1 MKYNTRISIEPGLQD
16 TYQVFNLDAE
26 HINKNIKVEVIID
39 GDQYVES
46 DIPQTMH
53 AGNSNFKQFEGINNE
68 NSNSWDLSKYGSKFN
83 SLLLRYFSNNND
95 LSKDSTSDDIYE
107 NKEAYKNYN
116 NQFNVIFK
124 DVKDNTDNTVN
135 KVYTYTS
142 EGYYLGYKQNSITI
156 KDKKY
161 ISKSL
166 KDVNGSNDKSYIFIN
181 TNIIHFSKYYNIYK
195 SSNISVPVLQPVLHT
210 KEDLDKLNMTIS
222 NDHIWINSLS
232 MFTAWNDKNGNDQ
245 DYRREYQYNCDT
257 KDGRFYVKKDHM
269 KEFGHDANEK
279 WDYSQYRQ
287 HSNSKHFITDLD
299 KVSEEDYNNYF
310 PRGFMLFTLSK
321 ERNEMVINTDNVKST
336 KHDNK
341 KVPSS
346 WKQWF
351 ESTDYT
357 YHISKHGFANKDDH
371 KKILAGLYYRGDT
384 EDNVHLLNCWFI
396 LQAEGEGDNRYVS
409 QKIAYNEGYTTKKPA
424 YIGTC
429 IASVFANIYHYIK
442 DTDIP
447 IAQVVDTVYLS
458 EHNTTYT
465 KDMVYRISV
474 DIKTIKEPSEL
485 LIFKGIMK
493 YGGTE
498 GYVEFVKKKAGAT
511 NDPQYSGDKN
521 VKAIIR
527 DCVKN
532 VPLQY
537 KLAYKEPNTDLIN
550 ANNDLILLKTIDNP
564 SGTRAYGKLSPNKL
578 YQLDYD
584 IDGKLSINNLTSTFK
599 IKYLTSIKLD
609 PNTEIVS
616 GEFSKQFQEDINPNM
631 WNTWSIKN
639 DLTLSNYKY
648 MPTSSKYYS
657 IIAAA
662 GTFKIQ
668 FADYDKDEILLPF
681 AKFV

>member
-53 AGNSNFKQFEGINNE
+53 AGNSNFKQFEGINNV
-68 NSNSWDLSKYGSKFN
+68 NSNSWSLSKYGNKFK
-83 SLLLRYFSNNND
+83 SLLLRYFGNND
-95 LSKDSTSDDIYE
+95 LSKDSTNSDIYE
-107 NKEAYKNYN
+107 NKEAYKNYE
-116 NQFNVIFK
+116 NQFTIIFK
-124 DVKDNTDNTVN
+124 DKANDDIHI
-135 KVYTYTS
+135 K
-142 EGYYLGYKQNSITI
+142 GQYLGYMQNSITA
-156 KDKKY
+156 DEKKC

-166 KDVNGSNDKSYIFIN
+166 GDINGSNSENYIFIN

-195 SSNISVPVLQPVLHT
+195 SSNISVPILQPVLHT

-222 NDHIWINSLS
+222 NNHIWINSLS
-232 MFTAWNDKNGNDQ
+232 TFTAWNDKNGDDQ

-257 KDGRFYVKKDHM
+257 KDGRFYVKKDYM
-269 KEFGHDANEK
+269 KKFGHDANEK

-310 PRGFMLFTLSK
+310 PRGFMLFTLSN
-321 ERNEMVINTDNVKST
+321 ERNEMVINTDNVKNT
-336 KHDNK
+336 KHDSK

-351 ESTDYT
+351 KSTDDT
-357 YHISKHGFANKDDH
+357 YHISKHGFANKVGD
-371 KKILAGLYYRGDT
+371 KTILAGLYYRGDK
-384 EDNVHLLNCWFI
+384 EDNVHLLNCWFT
-396 LQAEGEGDNRYVS
+396 LVADGEGDNRYVT
-409 QKIAYNEGYTTKKPA
+409 QQIAYTFEYSNKKPL

-429 IASVFANIYHYIK
+429 IASVFANIYHYVK

-447 IAQVVDTVYLS
+447 IAQVIDTVYLS
-458 EHNTTYT
+458 EHTTTYT
-465 KDMVYRISV
+465 KDMVYKISV
-474 DIKTIKEPSEL
+474 NIENSNIENSNIKEPNEL

-493 YGGTE
+493 YGGAN

-537 KLAYKEPNTDLIN
+537 KLTYKEPNTDLIN

-599 IKYLTSIKLD
+599 IKYLKSIKLD
-609 PNTEIVS
+609 PSTEIVS
-616 GEFSKQFQEDINPNM
+616 GEFSKWFQEDINPNM

-639 DLTLSNYKY
+639 DLTLSNYSY
-648 MPTSSKYYS
+648 IPTSSKYYS

>member
-16 TYQVFNLDAE
+16 TYQVFNLDAYYV
-26 HINKNIKVEVIID
+26 NKNIKVEVIID

-68 NSNSWDLSKYGSKFN
+68 NSNNWDLSKYGDKFK

-124 DVKDNTDNTVN
+124 DVKDNIDNTVN
-135 KVYTYTS
+135 TYGN
-142 EGYYLGYKQNSITI
+142 EGQYLGYKQNSINI

-166 KDVNGSNDKSYIFIN
+166 EDINGSNSDKYIFIN

-195 SSNISVPVLQPVLHT
+195 SSNISVPILQPVLHT
-210 KEDLDKLNMTIS
+210 KEDLNKLNMTIS
-222 NDHIWINSLS
+222 DNNVWINSLS
-232 MFTAWNDKNGNDQ
+232 MFTAWNDKTGDDQ
-245 DYRREYQYNCDT
+245 DYRREYQYECDPKT
-257 KDGRFYVKKDHM
+257 GIFQIKNYM
-269 KEFGHDANEK
+269 KEFGHDADEK
-279 WDYSQYRQ
+279 WDYSQFRQ
-287 HSNSKHFITDLD
+287 HRNDKHFITDLG
-299 KVSEEDYNNYF
+299 KVSEEDYNDYF
-310 PRGFMLFTLSK
+310 PRGFMLFTLSS
-321 ERNEMVINTDNVKST
+321 ERSNMVINADNAKNTRHLSREA
-336 KHDNK
+336 
-341 KVPSS
+341 PFL
-346 WKQWF
+346 WKQLF
-351 ESTDYT
+351 KSSSYT
-357 YHISKHGFANKDDH
+357 YWLSNHGLANRNDD
-371 KKILAGLYYRGDT
+371 KQVLSGLYYRGDK
-384 EDNVHLLNCWFI
+384 EDNVHLLNCWFT
-396 LQAEGEGDNRYVS
+396 LQANVTEGNRNIT
-409 QKIAYNEGYTTKKPA
+409 QQMAYKDRFNDIKPA
-424 YIGTC
+424 YIGIC
-429 IASVFANIYHYIK
+429 IASVFANIYHYVK

-458 EHNTTYT
+458 EHTTTYT

-493 YGGTE
+493 YGGAK

-511 NDPQYSGDKN
+511 DDPQYSGDKN

-527 DCVKN
+527 NCVKN

-550 ANNDLILLKTIDNP
+550 ANNDLFLLKTIDNP
-564 SGTRAYGKLSPNKL
+564 NGTRAYGKLSPNKL

-584 IDGKLSINNLTSTFK
+584 IDGKLLINNLTSTFK
-599 IKYLTSIKLD
+599 IKYLESITLN
-609 PNTEIVS
+609 PYTEIIS
-616 GEFSKQFQEDINPNM
+616 GKFSKEFVEDNNPNI
-631 WNTWSIKN
+631 WNTWSIDN
-639 DLTLSNYKY
+639 NLILSRYKY
-648 MPTSSKYYS
+648 ENSPSRYYS
-657 IIAAA
+657 IIAAD
-662 GTFKIQ
+662 GSFDIQ